1 MAFVD
6 HSGGAPVE
14 AVIDRRSQR
23 VIPKDFDE
31 GMAFIR
37 ILLTRLRPKP
47 VGLLIGLGLGQ
58 LSGLQLIH
66 GPAISFFTD
75 TDTPMKKDGVVQGF

>member
-1 MAFVD
+1 MIPEGF
-6 HSGGAPVE
+6 
-14 AVIDRRSQR
+14 DR
-23 VIPKDFDE
+23 

-37 ILLTRLRPKP
+37 ILLTGLRPNLF
-47 VGLLIGLGLGQ
+47 GLLIGLGLGQ
-58 LSGLQLIH
+58 LSELELIH

>member
-14 AVIDRRSQR
+14 AVIERSSQR
-23 VIPKDFDE
+23 VIPKDFDG

-37 ILLTRLRPKP
+37 ILLTRLRPNLF
-47 VGLLIGLGLGQ
+47 GLLIGLGLGQ
-58 LSGLQLIH
+58 LSGLELIH

-75 TDTPMKKDGVVQGF
+75 TDTPMKKDGIVQGF